1 MNPVIIWFLIG
12 LVLAL
17 AELAV
22 PGVIL
27 IFFGLGAWL
36 AALTTWLGFTSSLDS
51 QLLVFAVTSVVLLVL
66 MRRWI
71 KGRMYGHVKE
81 EHDLNVDLDE
91 FVGHRVTVTQSIEPG
106 KTDGRVE
113 FKGAAWRAVADEAIP
128 IGEQVVI
135 QKVDGITL
143 TVGKG

>member
-12 LVLAL
+12 LGLAL

-36 AALTTWLGFTSSLDS
+36 AALTTWLNLTTSLDS
-51 QLLVFAVTSVVLLVL
+51 QLLVFAITSVVLLVL

-81 EHDLNVDLDE
+81 EQDLNVDLEE
-91 FVGHRVTVTQSIEPG
+91 FVGHRVTVTQPIEPG
-106 KTDGRVE
+106 RSDGRVE
-113 FKGAAWRAVADEAIP
+113 FKGAGWHAIADETIP
-128 IGEQVVI
+128 AGEQAVI
-135 QKVDGITL
+135 EKVDGITL
-143 TVGKG
+143 KVHKA